1 VEQAQNKFVADPAVR
16 VVAPAL
22 RRRGPGSTA
31 QGQRARDRVLQAS
44 VDLITE
50 AGIDQVRLATIAQR
64 ADMSTGQVM
73 YYFTSKEHILL
84 EALAWRE
91 HEDTR
96 RRRASL
102 RKIDDAWRQLGR
114 FVDRYLPA
122 SPVDPSWILWIEAWA
137 RAPHDAEVSSFLDE
151 LMVPWREDL
160 AQIVE
165 RGAQQGTFEPPD
177 AIDDFTIRFCA
188 LLDGLAIFHLRHM
201 PNLPRQR
208 VAQLAM
214 DAARAELTAATRA
227 PSPSPAAHLPGG
239 GIVS

>member
-1 VEQAQNKFVADPAVR
+1 VEQAPNKFVADPAAR
-16 VVAPAL
+16 VTAPAL
-22 RRRGPGSTA
+22 RRRRPGSTA
-31 QGQRARDRVLQAS
+31 QGRRARDRVLQAS

-50 AGIDQVRLATIAQR
+50 AGIDQVRLATVAQR
-64 ADMSTGQVM
+64 AGMSTGQVM

-102 RKIDDAWRQLGR
+102 RKIDGAWRQLGR
-114 FVDRYLPA
+114 FVDLYLPT
-122 SPVDPSWILWIEAWA
+122 SPVDPSWLLWIEAWA
-137 RAPHDAEVSSFLDE
+137 RAPHNADVSRFLDE

-165 RGAQQGTFEPPD
+165 RGAQRGVFEPPD
-177 AIDDFTIRFCA
+177 AIGDFTIRFCA
-188 LLDGLAIFHLRHM
+188 LLDGLGIFHLRQM
-201 PNLPRQR
+201 PSLPRHR
-208 VAQLAM
+208 VTGLAM
-214 DAARAELTAATRA
+214 DAARAELTVATRA
-227 PSPSPAAHLPGG
+227 PSPSSAAHTQGE

>member
-1 VEQAQNKFVADPAVR
+1 VEQAPNKFVADPAAR
-16 VVAPAL
+16 VTAPAL
-22 RRRGPGSTA
+22 RRRRPGSTA
-31 QGQRARDRVLQAS
+31 QGRHARDRVLQAS

-50 AGIDQVRLATIAQR
+50 VGIDQVRLAKVAQR
-64 ADMSTGQVM
+64 AGMSTGQVM

-102 RKIDDAWRQLGR
+102 RKIDSAWRQ
-114 FVDRYLPA
+114 
-122 SPVDPSWILWIEAWA
+122 
-137 RAPHDAEVSSFLDE
+137 
-151 LMVPWREDL
+151 
-160 AQIVE
+160 
-165 RGAQQGTFEPPD
+165 RGAQQGVFEPPD

-188 LLDGLAIFHLRHM
+188 LLDGLGIFHLRQM
-201 PNLPRQR
+201 PNLPRHR
-208 VAQLAM
+208 VTGLAM

-227 PSPSPAAHLPGG
+227 PSPSSAAHAQGE

>member
-1 VEQAQNKFVADPAVR
+1 VEQAPNKFVADPAAR
-16 VVAPAL
+16 VTAPAL
-22 RRRGPGSTA
+22 RRRRPGSTA
-31 QGQRARDRVLQAS
+31 QGRRARDRVLQAS

-50 AGIDQVRLATIAQR
+50 VGIDQVRLAKVAQR
-64 ADMSTGQVM
+64 AGMSTGQVM

-102 RKIDDAWRQLGR
+102 RKIDGAWRQLGR
-114 FVDRYLPA
+114 FVDRYLPT

-137 RAPHDAEVSSFLDE
+137 RAPHNAEVSRFLDE
-151 LMVPWREDL
+151 LMLPWREDL
-160 AQIVE
+160 AQIVA
-165 RGAQQGTFEPPD
+165 RGAQQGVFEPPD

-188 LLDGLAIFHLRHM
+188 LLDGLGIFHLRQM
-201 PNLPRQR
+201 PNLPRHR
-208 VAQLAM
+208 VTGLAM

-227 PSPSPAAHLPGG
+227 PSPSPAAHTQGE